1 MCTWTST
8 PLPNPAPFR
17 HAAPA
22 RVGTLAPNVPLLA
35 LYLARTIAAMTG
47 VARMRQWPW
56 LAIAA
61 LAGGAG
67 WSLWMIA
74 IGGALDTLGSLSI
87 GGYILLLGVAG
98 PLLEIG
104 RASCRERVCP

>member
-1 MCTWTST
+1 
-8 PLPNPAPFR
+8 
-17 HAAPA
+17 
-22 RVGTLAPNVPLLA
+22 
-35 LYLARTIAAMTG
+35 MTG

-87 GGYILLLGVAG
+87 GGSILLLGVAV
-98 PLLEIG
+98 PLLAYQG
-104 RASCRERVCP
+104 PPAPLLRAAAAVLGAPPPALLLAYAGFTPLHLGFFSLPSP